1 VPEAAGKA
9 RKVRVYSTPAML
21 QNLDQRTREARLMRE
36 TEAALIAHVGGK
48 PSATQKVL
56 IERAVRLTL
65 QLAMMDAKQAGSK
78 QSFTTWP
85 TEGCPNPPLKA
96 LGHGVPARWSNNR
109 NLLSLTE
116 HDGRQYLAWTNTLT
130 RLIRQLG
137 LAGAPARVPTLPE
150 YLATRAAQAPA

>member
-65 QLAMMDAKQAGSK
+65 QLAMMDAKQAGS
-78 QSFTTWP
+78 
-85 TEGCPNPPLKA
+85 
-96 LGHGVPARWSNNR
+96 
-109 NLLSLTE
+109 SLTE
-116 HDGRQYLAWTNTLT
+116 HDGRQYLAWTNTIT
-130 RLIRQLG
+130 RLMRQLG

-150 YLATRAAQAPA
+150 YLANRAAQAPA

>member
-1 VPEAAGKA
+1 MPEAAGKA

-36 TEAALIAHVGGK
+36 TKAALIAHVGGE

-65 QLAMMDAKQAGSK
+65 QLAMMDAKQAG
-78 QSFTTWP
+78 F
-85 TEGCPNPPLKA
+85 A
-96 LGHGVPARWSNNR
+96 
-109 NLLSLTE
+109 LTE

-130 RLIRQLG
+130 RLMRQLG
-137 LAGAPARVPTLPE
+137 LVGAPARVPTLPE
-150 YLATRAAQAPA
+150 YLANRAAQAL